1 MTGQRK
7 PTGLALPMH
16 LYYTHIIILVQI
28 IIVGP
33 RFVCVETPMVA
44 VGRISMSLRWFCAL
58 EVGFTALGSGAVASA
73 RPIEH
78 GGRTASRSDRSSSD
92 EALGSHA
99 LAPRSS
105 LRDEIRA
112 GVARSPHWQASGLVK
127 NTLYLLVGIAA
138 TGWFAAFVQETQVNR
153 PLRDSNA
160 QAPMPD
166 HENLTGVWLHP
177 VLCEALK
184 DKNNINILSNGDKL
198 GEFLAARG
206 LSFSGP
212 TPIMRIETTSTFD
225 DPNVQAKF
233 GMRYSYLERDPDNL
247 VNILSSLGGVEDK
260 TSFIPNLRDVPL
272 HKMDMS
278 NLPEPMDAGAVLDLV
293 YRRQEFGVPR
303 PHSWPERT
311 ERDAAAQRD
320 DPQGPGWGHCAVR

>member
-1 MTGQRK
+1 
-7 PTGLALPMH
+7 
-16 LYYTHIIILVQI
+16 
-28 IIVGP
+28 
-33 RFVCVETPMVA
+33 
-44 VGRISMSLRWFCAL
+44 MSLRWFCAL

-73 RPIEH
+73 GPMEH

-92 EALGSHA
+92 EVFGSHA

-105 LRDEIRA
+105 LRAEIGARA
-112 GVARSPHWQASGLVK
+112 ARSPQRQASGLVK
-127 NTLYLLVGIAA
+127 NTLYLLGGIAA
-138 TGWFAAFVQETQVNR
+138 TGWFAAFVQETQVNG
-153 PLRDSNA
+153 PLWDSNA

-177 VLCEALK
+177 ALCEALK
-184 DKNNINILSNGDKL
+184 DKNNINILSNGVKL

-212 TPIMRIETTSTFD
+212 IPIMRVETTSTFD
-225 DPNVQAKF
+225 DPNVQAKC
-233 GMRYSYLERDPDNL
+233 GMIYSYVERDPDHL
-247 VNILSSLGGVEDK
+247 VNILSSLGGAEDK

-272 HKMDMS
+272 HRMDMA

-303 PHSWPERT
+303 PHSCRERT

-320 DPQGPGWGHCAVR
+320 DLQGLGWGHCAAR